1 MPRPR
6 RTEQM
11 TSPFQVRLT
20 PTERAELEA
29 AAEAAGITLS
39 EYIRRRALGRR
50 VVARRALT
58 DIQTLNELRRLG
70 GLVKH
75 LALEEVGN
83 PDDLRTALAALREAA
98 ERIAA

>member
-1 MPRPR
+1 
-6 RTEQM
+6 M
-11 TSPFQVRLT
+11 TTPFQVRLT

-29 AAEAAGITLS
+29 AAETAGITLS

-98 ERIAA
+98 ERVAA

>member
-11 TSPFQVRLT
+11 TAPFQVRLT

-29 AAEAAGITLS
+29 AAEAAGVTLS

-98 ERIAA
+98 ERVAA

>member
-11 TSPFQVRLT
+11 TTPFQVRLT
-20 PTERAELEA
+20 PAERAELVA
-29 AAEAAGITLS
+29 AAETAGVTLS

-75 LALEEVGN
+75 LALETVGS
-83 PDDLRTALAALREAA
+83 PDDLRAALAALREAA
-98 ERIAA
+98 ERVAA

>member
-11 TSPFQVRLT
+11 TAPFQVRLT
-20 PTERAELEA
+20 PTERTELEA
-29 AAEAAGITLS
+29 AAETAGVTLS

-98 ERIAA
+98 ERVAA